1 MKKILT
7 LILFLSA
14 QICAAQ
20 DHIYSQ
26 FYNSPVYLNP
36 ALNGQFEGDLRM
48 NLIYR
53 NQWTSIPG
61 RFNYYT
67 FSMDYQVPKFGGGFG
82 LMITKSSEGT
92 AYLNKTNFSGI
103 YSYNVDFENSIMSFG
118 LQAGVTNRKID
129 YDKLLFLDQ
138 INTQGIIS
146 GGATGASA
154 PEFNNKFFF
163 DAGGGINYVQGN
175 FMIGTSAQHL
185 NKPNESFTGTKSP
198 LPVRL
203 NANISYKLPLDYYGD
218 ENSPS
223 VIPSIVVYSQAKVR
237 SYSAGMQYKNRSVNL
252 GLWYRT
258 DGSQQDAVVVSLIF
272 DLFVKRDYN
281 DKLRLGVSHDATT
294 SKLPYSNTS
303 GTTEG
308 ALSYETTVGNGGNG
322 GRGISKN
329 RNGSK
334 CYDFY

>member
-1 MKKILT
+1 MKKT
-7 LILFLSA
+7 LILMLFLST

-61 RFNYYT
+61 QLNYYT
-67 FSMDYQVPKFGGGFG
+67 FSMDYHVPKFGGGFG
-82 LMITKSSEGT
+82 AMITKSSEGT

-103 YSYNVDFENSIMSFG
+103 YSYSVDFENSTLSFG

-129 YDKLLFLDQ
+129 SEKLLFLDQ
-138 INTQGIIS
+138 IDARGIIA

-154 PEFNNKFFF
+154 LQFNNKFFF

-175 FMIGTSAQHL
+175 FMIGASGQHL
-185 NKPNESFTGTKSP
+185 NQPNESFTGTKSP

-203 NANISYKLPLDYYGD
+203 NAHISYKLPLDFYGD
-218 ENSPS
+218 EDAPS
-223 VIPSIVVYSQAKVR
+223 VIPSVVVYNQAKIR
-237 SYSAGMQYKNRSVNL
+237 SYSVGAQYKNRSVNL

-258 DGSQQDAVVVSLIF
+258 EGSQQDAFVVSLIF
-272 DLFVKRDYN
+272 DLFVKRDYD
-281 DKLRLGVSHDATT
+281 DKLRLGLSHDATT

-308 ALSYETTVGNGGNG
+308 ALSYETTVGRGGNG
-322 GRGISKN
+322 GRSSKN
-329 RNGSK
+329 PNGTK